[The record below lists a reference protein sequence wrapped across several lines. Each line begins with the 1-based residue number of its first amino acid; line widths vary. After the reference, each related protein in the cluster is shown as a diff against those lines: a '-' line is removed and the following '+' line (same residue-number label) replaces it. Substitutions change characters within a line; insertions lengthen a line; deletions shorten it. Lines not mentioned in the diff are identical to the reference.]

1 LPFPKIKK
9 PFFSLNKTTIMK
21 SIHSFMAAAT
31 AVIFLVSC
39 KKNTNDAASE
49 QQQTAKNMSSQQKGI
64 AGYVYTLSNQ
74 TSGNSVL
81 VYARSAGGTLSYST
95 SYSTGGAGT
104 GAGLGSQGAVVLSG
118 DLLLAVNAGS
128 NSISSFAVTGGMLQW
143 KSTIAS
149 GGVTPKSITVYDHLV
164 YVLNAGGT
172 GNVSG
177 FTLDAEG
184 ILHPLANSTRPLSS
198 TAADP
203 AQVSFISDG
212 SAIAITEKATNK
224 ITTYTINEQGLPG
237 TMHTLPSANATP
249 FGFAVGKDGLLFVS
263 EAAGGAP
270 GASTVSSYMVNS
282 NGVISL
288 IDGPVSAGQTAACWV
303 VVTNNGKYV
312 YDSNTGSGTITSF
325 TSKAGDLD
333 VLEAAAGVTGM
344 GSSPSDADLTN
355 NSQFLYVRNGNR
367 TISAFS
373 VDNDGGL
380 DAIQTVTGLP
390 ASAVGLAAK

>member
-1 LPFPKIKK
+1 
-9 PFFSLNKTTIMK
+9 
-21 SIHSFMAAAT
+21 MAAAT

-49 QQQTAKNMSSQQKGI
+49 QQQTAKNISSQQKGI

-81 VYARSAGGTLSYST
+81 VYSRTAAGTLSYST

-128 NSISSFAVTGGMLQW
+128 NSISSFAVSGGTLQW

-149 GGVTPKSITVYDHLV
+149 GGVTPKSITVYDQLV

-282 NGVISL
+282 SGVISL

-325 TSKAGDLD
+325 SAKAGDLD

-380 DAIQTVTGLP
+380 DAIQTITGLP